1 MIDPFQALVAQIAL
15 AAASEQGFALAGANA
30 LVAHGLLTRP
40 TEDVDLFSPEP
51 GGPGRVFEAV
61 RDALLNE
68 GFTVQVTR
76 APAENAGEFAQLH
89 VSRAS
94 RTTQVDLGRDWRAH
108 KAVVLDIGP
117 VLHLDDA
124 VASKVT
130 ALLGRGLAR
139 DYIDVAAALDHD
151 RYPRRRLLQL
161 AFMRDPGL
169 RVLDVAL
176 AAQRLDQ
183 LPDSRFV
190 RYKLDPDQVRN
201 VRARFSDWPRDSG
214 ADQSAQA
221 AHDAAHRT
229 EPSPA
234 QRAAAAYPVPLD
246 QALGQAG
253 PAPPP
258 TPSAPPPDPQLPRRP
273 LPSQTVR
280 PPPSNDRLAG
290 SVPARRTGHQSIG
303 SW

>member
-15 AAASEQGFALAGANA
+15 AAASEHGFALAGANA

-40 TEDVDLFSPEP
+40 TQDVDLFSPEP
-51 GGPGRVFEAV
+51 GGPCRVLEAV

-68 GFTVQVTR
+68 GFTVHVTQ

-89 VSRAS
+89 VTRAS
-94 RTTQVDLGRDWRAH
+94 QTTQVDLGRDWRAH
-108 KAVVLDIGP
+108 KAVALDIGP
-117 VLHLDDA
+117 VLHLDGA

-183 LPDSRFV
+183 LPDSRFG

-201 VRARFSDWPRDSG
+201 VRARFSDWPRDG
-214 ADQSAQA
+214 DADQIAQA

-229 EPSPA
+229 EQSPA
-234 QRAAAAYPVPLD
+234 QRAAAAYPVPLN

-253 PAPPP
+253 PAPP
-258 TPSAPPPDPQLPRRP
+258 TPSAPPPNPQ
-273 LPSQTVR
+273 VR
-280 PPPSNDRLAG
+280 N
-290 SVPARRTGHQSIG
+290 GHSRHG
-303 SW
+303 R